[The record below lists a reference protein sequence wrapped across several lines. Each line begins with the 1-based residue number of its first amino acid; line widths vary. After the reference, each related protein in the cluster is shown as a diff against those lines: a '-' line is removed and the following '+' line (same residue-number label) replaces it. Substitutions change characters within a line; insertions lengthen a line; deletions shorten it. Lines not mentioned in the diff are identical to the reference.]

1 MGKEI
6 VGNEEPPSRGI
17 KRKASECNI
26 LVGKDREG
34 HWVVKDQAGLHGG
47 IFVDRAQALKYAM
60 RDIADRMQAVIMVP
74 GILELD
80 WSGPQPALARNAPA
94 PVRMFR
100 AA

>member
-1 MGKEI
+1 MDKEI
-6 VGNEEPPSRGI
+6 VGNEEPPSCGT
-17 KRKASECNI
+17 SDCNI

-80 WSGPQPALARNAPA
+80 WGGPQTALARHAPA
-94 PVRMFR
+94 RARMSR